1 MPTYTQCLDVTLPEG
16 IYDFVVADASD
27 KQSQSGNDM
36 IELQLIIKGPDG
48 QESKVYDNLV
58 FTPKAVLE
66 NRRVPPLHGRQAHQG
81 TVCRVRRHGLSRPDR
96 QVRRDCRKYEGRER
110 NKVGEYLDPAVI
122 KDSQSPQQA
131 VKPQPAAKP
140 AVSATS
146 PADDEIPM
154 Y

>member
-1 MPTYTQCLDVTLPEG
+1 MPTYTQGLDITLPEG
-16 IYDFVVADASD
+16 IYDFVVADAND

-58 FTPKAVLE
+58 FTPKAYWKIDAFRLCTGDKLIKGQSVEFDATDCL
-66 NRRVPPLHGRQAHQG
+66 
-81 TVCRVRRHGLSRPDR
+81 DR
-96 QVRRDCRKYEGRER
+96 TGKCDVIVDKYEGRER
-110 NKVGEYLDPAVI
+110 NKVSEYLDPAVI

-131 VKPQPAAKP
+131 VKPQPAAKS